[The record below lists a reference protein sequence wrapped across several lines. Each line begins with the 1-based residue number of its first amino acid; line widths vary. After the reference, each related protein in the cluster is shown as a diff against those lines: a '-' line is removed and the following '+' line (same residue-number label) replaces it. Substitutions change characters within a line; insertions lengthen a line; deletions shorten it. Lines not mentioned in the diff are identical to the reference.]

1 MFLPCHLFARRVS
14 MRSATG
20 VALGETIAKRAAIGD
35 DYSASFHQVEFRG
48 MPLKSEKVE
57 AAARTLLLLEELN
70 RHRVASLDSLHR
82 ATGLP
87 KSTVVRLMKSLCA
100 MGYAANDRRQGGYA
114 VASRVKS
121 LSNGFHGDPL
131 VVEAARP
138 WALAFTEQYHWPI
151 AIAVLDKTSVVV
163 RFSTIPDSP
172 VSPFHGTINMQLS
185 LLRRALGRAYI
196 AFCPAGERSMLLDM
210 LARSREPEDQLAAD
224 RRRALALLAAIR
236 KQGFA
241 ERDPMVEPRSS
252 GTIAVPIV
260 NNQRVLATAG
270 MTYFMSAVDRAD
282 IVRHYLPLMKALA
295 DNIAVS
301 VASLRQP

>member
-1 MFLPCHLFARRVS
+1 
-14 MRSATG
+14 
-20 VALGETIAKRAAIGD
+20 VALGQTIAKPAAIDD

-48 MPLKSEKVE
+48 MPLKSETVE
-57 AAARTLLLLEELN
+57 AAARTLRLLEELN
-70 RHRVASLDSLHR
+70 RHRVASIETLHK

-87 KSTVVRLMKSLCA
+87 KSTIVRLMKSLCA

-121 LSNGFHGDPL
+121 LSYGFHGDPL

-138 WALAFTEQYHWPI
+138 WALAFTEQYQWPI
-151 AIAVLDKTSVVV
+151 AIAVLDTTSVVI

-172 VSPFHGTINMQLS
+172 VSPFHGTINMRLG
-185 LLRRALGRAYI
+185 LLRRALGRAYL
-196 AFCPAGERSMLLDM
+196 AFCPPAERSMLLDM
-210 LARSREPEDQLAAD
+210 LARSSAEPEDRLAVD

-252 GTIAVPIV
+252 GTVAVPIV
-260 NNQRVLATAG
+260 TDRRVLATAG
-270 MTYFMSAVDRAD
+270 MTYFMSALDHSE
-282 IVRHYLPLMKALA
+282 IVRRYVPLMKALA

-301 VASLRQP
+301 VASLRQPE